1 MWRVWAQNIVTVSH
15 AKFDEVM
22 MNFNHLVEK
31 AALRDKCGA
40 LDTCCY
46 YRPIG
51 NVRTMLGEN
60 VHLTVVCKRCGKRKD
75 VFLTKE
81 EYFTQQKLIHKE
93 IGDV

>member
-1 MWRVWAQNIVTVSH
+1 MKRVLAQSIVTESH
-15 AKFDEVM
+15 AKSDEVM
-22 MNFNHLVEK
+22 MNFNHLVDK
-31 AALRDKCGA
+31 GALRDKCGA

-60 VHLTVVCKRCGKRKD
+60 VHLTMVCKRCGKRKD

-81 EYFTQQKLIHKE
+81 EYFTQQNLIHKE
-93 IGDV
+93 IGNV

>member
-1 MWRVWAQNIVTVSH
+1 VTVSH